1 MREKKSMKKISDADV
16 IETYK
21 TKNRAKH
28 RAEIA
33 AKILDK
39 DLFAVNTGKD
49 GLKAKREKL
58 AKDRFK
64 RKNVDGH
71 LKSKT
76 ELALKKKILAKGP
89 VEANSVKKEVELFDV
104 WGDSSSAKALGTPSN
119 RIQKFKDFTKKT
131 LTNVKAVAKP
141 HAGQSVNPSV
151 DQHRDILMKVVKEE
165 EKEIEDNY
173 KGSGAQASHGGQAAL
188 QKLKQLR
195 KERESKTKEDVK
207 MSSESEDDE
216 EDSSDEEQEE
226 EVPDFD
232 NDGINKPI
240 DRLKK
245 LTISQ
250 RNQKKERAERNKAQ
264 IAKAQERKMAK

>member
-119 RIQKFKDFTKKT
+119 RIQKFKDFSKKT
-131 LTNVKAVAKP
+131 LTNVKAVVKP

-226 EVPDFD
+226 VPDLD